1 MELQDMVY
9 DVVSEMLRREKGSV
23 IRLRRIMRT
32 LERMYPDLKIKNVRT
47 RDIIISILDNDV
59 RLRRHTELSGMYM
72 IVSHPV
78 WH

>member
-1 MELQDMVY
+1 MVY
-9 DVVSEMLRREKGSV
+9 DVVSACLRRERGSV

-32 LERMYPDLKIKNVRT
+32 LERMYPGLKIKNVRT
-47 RDIIISILDNDV
+47 RDIIISMLDKDV
-59 RLRRHTELSGMYM
+59 RLRRHPELKGMYM